1 MTKKMKKTTRIEA
14 TSLPKPDQKLPFL
27 EHFKEL
33 KRRLT
38 IVAVSIVAFG
48 TGAYFVQHTIV
59 GFLLK
64 PAAGQ
69 HLIYT
74 TPGGGLDF
82 LFRVCIYTVIV
93 CSLPIIIYQI
103 LKYFEPLMGGKSL
116 RFALL
121 GSTISALLAIA
132 GMAFGY
138 YAGLPATLH
147 FLFHQFSTNTEIQPL
162 IAVQSYM
169 GFVTLYM
176 FGAALL
182 FQIPLILLFINR
194 IKRIKPRTL
203 IKGERWFV
211 LAAFILAV
219 IMNPTPN
226 VVDQV
231 MLAGPMIVMYQ
242 VGIVLIWLA
251 NRSHREAPLPKQAAQ
266 QLAQPAGTHTTLT
279 AQSNRRRGSRK
290 LSKINLLL
298 EQDAAIRAERMAKL
312 ADAKLIW
319 KEASDIA
326 DRPISSV
333 IAIADHKPPEIVST
347 VLTPPEPAPVPVPMQ
362 VLEPIRIP
370 VEVDTPLPPQPIV
383 ARQRRYVDGFSRN
396 RAPLH
401 HA

>member
-1 MTKKMKKTTRIEA
+1 MTKMTKKTRIEA
-14 TSLPKPDQKLPFL
+14 TSLPRPDQKLPFL

-33 KRRLT
+33 KRRLS

-82 LFRVCIYTVIV
+82 LFRVCIYTGIV

-103 LKYFEPLMGGKSL
+103 LKYFEPLMGGKSM
-116 RFALL
+116 RFALA
-121 GSTISALLAIA
+121 GSAISALLAVA

-231 MLAGPMIVMYQ
+231 MLAGPMILMYQ

-251 NRSHREAPLPKQAAQ
+251 NRAH
-266 QLAQPAGTHTTLT
+266 
-279 AQSNRRRGSRK
+279 RGSRK
-290 LSKINLLL
+290 LSKLDLLL
-298 EQDAAIRAERMAKL
+298 EQDAAIRAERMTKL

-319 KEASDIA
+319 QEASGIA

-347 VLTPPEPAPVPVPMQ
+347 VL
-362 VLEPIRIP
+362 EPIRIP
-370 VEVDTPLPPQPIV
+370 VEADAPAHSQPMV

-396 RAPLH
+396 RVPLH